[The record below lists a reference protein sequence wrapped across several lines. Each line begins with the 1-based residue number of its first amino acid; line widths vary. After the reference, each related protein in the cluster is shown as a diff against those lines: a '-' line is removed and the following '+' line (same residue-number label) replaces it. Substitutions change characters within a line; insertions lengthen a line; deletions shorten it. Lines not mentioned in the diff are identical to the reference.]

1 MNSIVGKILRGRY
14 YIVKELGKG
23 GFSVTYLAQ
32 DRDLPGY
39 PLCVVKRLQPR
50 INDRVSWQNAQKRF
64 VTEAVVLQ
72 KLGEN
77 PQIPN
82 LLAHFE
88 ENQEFYLVQEFVDGE
103 NLEEQIERQLFN
115 ETEAIAVLQDVLEI
129 LQFVHSRGVIH
140 RDLKPSNLIRRYYDR
155 KIVLIDFGAV
165 KEITVASGMQAT
177 ASYTN
182 IIGTIGYMPPEQIA
196 GQPNFT
202 SDIYALGKTIVYGLT
217 GQLIDEDSSTVEV
230 ANSANL
236 GRLSPK
242 LTNILN
248 TMTKQNFNQRY
259 QSVSDVLADL
269 NKQEFSLP
277 AIYPNT
283 FNNNRNREIFTGNK
297 KNDLPAIAQQFLR
310 SKIVTFS
317 AIAVILILLV
327 SIGLSWLTVFK
338 KNEEFQ
344 QFLTYENNLYNFKIK
359 YPESWEKQEI
369 DDPITGEI
377 VAFVSENESDS
388 DLFQE
393 KIIITVEDLPI
404 DTKTLE
410 DYQEEIFEK
419 LRKAKNSGLT
429 IEEERPTKLSK
440 RAAQKIV
447 YLRQD
452 SRIDLQQM
460 EIFTIENERVFVI
473 TYAAERAKYSKFFKT
488 AQAIIKSFEFK

>member
-297 KNDLPAIAQQFLR
+297 KMIYQQSPSNFCDRKL
-310 SKIVTFS
+310 
-317 AIAVILILLV
+317 LLLV
-327 SIGLSWLTVFK
+327 RSL
-338 KNEEFQ
+338 
-344 QFLTYENNLYNFKIK
+344 
-359 YPESWEKQEI
+359 
-369 DDPITGEI
+369 
-377 VAFVSENESDS
+377 
-388 DLFQE
+388 
-393 KIIITVEDLPI
+393 
-404 DTKTLE
+404 
-410 DYQEEIFEK
+410 
-419 LRKAKNSGLT
+419 
-429 IEEERPTKLSK
+429 
-440 RAAQKIV
+440 
-447 YLRQD
+447 
-452 SRIDLQQM
+452 
-460 EIFTIENERVFVI
+460 
-473 TYAAERAKYSKFFKT
+473 
-488 AQAIIKSFEFK
+488 